1 MLRYAYAQFVLLRV
15 TQLAQIDALEDR
27 TDRWRKVLDLRRRAQ
42 QVLLRR
48 VRSQSAIRDGEVL
61 EGVPVDLRE
70 VRLKLVSI
78 AVMSE
83 YDVKTHLELRVG
95 VIIVLLV
102 RLQCRRVEGVDE
114 RLRLCLALGDAVRG
128 RRRRGRRVSGSD
140 RGHGG
145 FYVSARREDQER
157 FRRREIHPSPGKC
170 PYKRSA
176 LQ

>member
-1 MLRYAYAQFVLLRV
+1 MVFEHGYAQFILLRV
-15 TQLAQIDALEDR
+15 AQLAQIDALEDR
-27 TDRWRKVLDLRRRAQ
+27 ADRWRKVLDLGRRAQ

-95 VIIVLLV
+95 VIIVLIV
-102 RLQCRRVEGVDE
+102 RLQSRRVEGVD
-114 RLRLCLALGDAVRG
+114 
-128 RRRRGRRVSGSD
+128 
-140 RGHGG
+140 
-145 FYVSARREDQER
+145 
-157 FRRREIHPSPGKC
+157 
-170 PYKRSA
+170 
-176 LQ
+176 